1 MADLASALADF
12 FAMLL
17 RDPLYL
23 LLLVGGIALVLI
35 LIVVRHIHK
44 IHSEEIFI
52 HQAWGAK
59 WKGR

>member
-1 MADLASALADF
+1 MADLASALGDF

-17 RDPLYL
+17 QDPLYL
-23 LLLVGGIALVLI
+23 LLFVGVIGLVLI
-35 LIVVRHIHK
+35 LIGVRHIHK
-44 IHSEEIFI
+44 ILSEEIFI